1 MRRISV
7 TEPLWETRVHQ
18 TIRELKKRSGSRFLK
33 SANVY
38 ECICIY
44 IADHLK
50 KRVLSYATIAL
61 HYKHLNLFWAWLK
74 QTQTFEI
81 GDVDTACVRRHFSY
95 LGQTRH
101 YKNNSLRILQAV
113 LRRFFRSMQRRRLI
127 RVNPVKDF
135 HIKIRNEDTVQN
147 IPSPFDQMRLL
158 RGVKE
163 HYQYRLNRGSDDK
176 YSLFIHRRDLCI
188 FALCVACGLRRSE
201 IHKIE
206 INDVDF
212 DKEAIRIA
220 GKGTGMFTIRER
232 LAFFSHPFLQEILR
246 NYWFMRNQLP
256 GTFFFCNWLGDGVN
270 AKTIDAIF
278 GAYNSF
284 LHHTPPYNPTGLRKT
299 FCTHL
304 VQKKVSLGAI
314 QQLMGHEKCDTT
326 LTYYVQLSGAE
337 LKNIWKETNPYGS
350 RS

>member
-1 MRRISV
+1 
-7 TEPLWETRVHQ
+7 
-18 TIRELKKRSGSRFLK
+18 
-33 SANVY
+33 
-38 ECICIY
+38 
-44 IADHLK
+44 
-50 KRVLSYATIAL
+50 
-61 HYKHLNLFWAWLK
+61 
-74 QTQTFEI
+74 
-81 GDVDTACVRRHFSY
+81 
-95 LGQTRH
+95 
-101 YKNNSLRILQAV
+101 
-113 LRRFFRSMQRRRLI
+113 
-127 RVNPVKDF
+127 F
-135 HIKIRNEDTVQN
+135 HIKIRNENTNQS

-201 IHKIE
+201 IHKME
-206 INDVDF
+206 IHDVDF
-212 DKEAIRIA
+212 DKETIRIA
-220 GKGTGMFTIRER
+220 GKGSGMFTTRER

-256 GTFFFCNWLGDGVN
+256 GTFFFCNWLGDGVS
-270 AKTIDAIF
+270 ATTIDAIF

-326 LTYYVQLSGAE
+326 LTYYVQLSPE
-337 LKNIWKETNPYGS
+337 LN
-350 RS
+350 